1 MKTILVPIDFSEGTS
16 QIIQQAV
23 ALAKAFS
30 STVNLIHVESPNEDV
45 SGKEAAQTE
54 GEFSSETEK
63 LNQLAQ
69 EIRQEDIETHGI
81 LVQGVAITA
90 ILNEREKVNA
100 DLIVMGTHGHG
111 LISSALLG
119 GISQGVV
126 KKAQCPVLL
135 VPTQDR

>member
-16 QIIQQAV
+16 QIVQQAV

-30 STVNLIHVESPNEDV
+30 STVYLIHVESPNEDV

-54 GEFSSETEK
+54 DEFSSETEK

-69 EIRQEDIETHGI
+69 EVRQEDIETHGI
-81 LVQGVAITA
+81 LVQGVATTA
-90 ILNEREKVNA
+90 ILNEKEKVNA

-111 LISSALLG
+111 LISSTLLG
-119 GISQGVV
+119 GTSQGVA

-135 VPTQDR
+135 VPTKDR